1 MNPSKFKNQSNYY
14 MPNNKHQSNH
24 NNNFKFSSKFSTSQ
38 PELPIFTSNH
48 NNNSN
53 SSNNKQAY
61 SNNKL
66 NKISE
71 TVSRSSSSTELLFNK
86 SLNALNLRNKN
97 FLSQVEWSED
107 IYSLRNIIKYSK
119 NPCSLSSSSIP
130 NCYENNFPILV
141 RVVKGSYGVIKEA
154 TTSTGA
160 VVAANTVSN
169 SISSNNN
176 SSKSIQNLLLYSKT
190 KTIFILCQSIKFNK
204 EKKPFVYSKNI
215 SIPITYNG
223 WFEILSEDGKS
234 VKPLTS
240 IKELYNHWSN
250 ANNFK
255 KLFQKRKNN
264 LSYIVR
270 ENITAYIIPSSSCFY
285 LVNNNNNNNKNNSID
300 SNSRNNEKMYSSID
314 LNDCKSVVI
323 RAGDILQIDGE
334 LYLQPS
340 KYNNNNNFSTKTT
353 ATTNSRHRIKLIKC
367 LVKRRLKL
375 TSTTAESTVKLND
388 IGNSNS
394 NSNSN
399 NNNNSKQTEVL
410 YLPED
415 TLGRY
420 SPVARL
426 ENISGV
432 HKLVDLVKK
441 FRFPVT
447 VQLVYGRAPPTAND
461 SDSSSSLSSSSSSF
475 SLSNSSSNNNNNNNN
490 NNKSTNR
497 FSPILKLL
505 KIYEEENIFAYPV
518 GKESC
523 LIQIPTHIKLNMVKA
538 NNMGYLIE
546 NSSYIRSIL
555 HECKQLVPGNC
566 IISLSL

>member
-48 NNNSN
+48 NNNNSN
-53 SSNNKQAY
+53 SNSTNNKQAY
-61 SNNKL
+61 SNSKL

-97 FLSQVEWSED
+97 FLSQVEWSGD

-141 RVVKGSYGVIKEA
+141 KVVKGNYGVIKEA
-154 TTSTGA
+154 TSSGA
-160 VVAANTVSN
+160 VVANTVSN
-169 SISSNNN
+169 SISSNNNNN

-204 EKKPFVYSKNI
+204 DKKPFVYSKNI

-285 LVNNNNNNNKNNSID
+285 LVNNNNIKNNSID

-340 KYNNNNNFSTKTT
+340 KYNNNNNNFSTKT
-353 ATTNSRHRIKLIKC
+353 TTNSRHRIKLIKC

-375 TSTTAESTVKLND
+375 ASTTAESTVKLID
-388 IGNSNS
+388 IENS

-461 SDSSSSLSSSSSSF
+461 SDSSSSLSSSSF
-475 SLSNSSSNNNNNNNN
+475 SLSNSSSNNKNSIDY
-490 NNKSTNR
+490 KSTNR

-523 LIQIPTHIKLNMVKA
+523 LIQIPTHIKLNMIKA

-566 IISLSL
+566 IINFILSL